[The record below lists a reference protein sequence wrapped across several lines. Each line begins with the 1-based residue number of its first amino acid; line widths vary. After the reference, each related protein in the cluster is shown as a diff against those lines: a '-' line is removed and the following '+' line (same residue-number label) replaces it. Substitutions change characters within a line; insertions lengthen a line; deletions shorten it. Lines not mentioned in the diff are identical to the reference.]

1 MDKVKKP
8 FYKKWWFITII
19 GIYALSMIAYL
30 VGGDDEAKGEPEK
43 VETSA
48 PVTEKK
54 KEVKTDTTEKDYFV
68 NEVSP
73 QIASVVGAY
82 DSIWEELWVP
92 TFEGVADGTVD
103 QFAAYESMKQLE
115 SGYKKLRDQVE
126 AIEDEKLSKDNKK
139 LLKEFKKNFKDAAM
153 MRMVA
158 GKDAKEMFD
167 KGTFSPSEMDKVKE
181 SVEIADRTLIQ
192 AAVDRT
198 TLNASFEVE

>member
-8 FYKKWWFITII
+8 FYKKWWVWLIAFLVI
-19 GIYALSMIAYL
+19 GGILSEIS
-30 VGGDDEAKGEPEK
+30 GDDEVKGEPEK

-73 QIASVVGAY
+73 QIALTSDLY
-82 DSIWEELWVP
+82 DSNWVELWVP
-92 TFEGVADGTVD
+92 TFEGVANGTVD
-103 QFAAYESMKQLE
+103 QFAAYENMKQLE
-115 SGYKKLRDQVE
+115 LNYKQLMDQIDDIDDKE
-126 AIEDEKLSKDNKK
+126 LSKGNKK
-139 LLKEFKKNFKDAAM
+139 LLKEFKKNFKDATM

-158 GKDAKEMFD
+158 AKDAKVMFD
-167 KGTFSPSEMDKVKE
+167 KGTFSPSEMDKVTE

-198 TLNASFEVE
+198 TLNASFDVE